1 MTRNDYRN
9 VKKNEGIRETIKC
22 SILGALIGVVSVSL
36 FIMAVIRYSWGCE
49 MYTLFFSSSQV
60 IQPL

>member
-36 FIMAVIRYSWGCE
+36 FIMAVIRYS
-49 MYTLFFSSSQV
+49 
-60 IQPL
+60 